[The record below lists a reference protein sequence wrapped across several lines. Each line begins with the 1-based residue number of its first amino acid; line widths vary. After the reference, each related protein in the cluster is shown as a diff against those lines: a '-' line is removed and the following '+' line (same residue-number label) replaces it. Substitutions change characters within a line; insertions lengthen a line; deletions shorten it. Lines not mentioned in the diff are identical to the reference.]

1 VSDVSHGGDPTR
13 YRLDARIAT
22 GGMGEVWRATD
33 EVLGRQVAVKL
44 LKTEYADDA
53 TFRSRFETE
62 ARNAAALHHPNVAA
76 VFDFGE
82 RPASGQEPP
91 RPYLVMELV
100 RGEPLSAL
108 LRGGQP
114 MPADTAVSLVAQAAD
129 GLAAAHALGIVHRD
143 VKPANLLVTPDRTV
157 KITDFGI
164 ARAADAVALTRTG
177 QVVGTPQYLS
187 PEQAQGLP
195 ATPASDVYSLGVVL
209 YECLAGRRPFDADSP
224 IATALAHLREP
235 PPPLADSVPAW
246 LRETVEVALA
256 KDPEARFASAHDFAE
271 ALRGSGPAGQSVT
284 SQGTAA
290 TRVVPVAAAAAAA
303 GAAGTGVDAV
313 AGAYDDGT
321 RAVAPP
327 PDDGPGGTHEP
338 RRRTPGWV
346 PWAGGAVAVLVAVA
360 LVAWLSNQRSDEQ
373 PGSDTTPTPSAT
385 ASATATRTS
394 ASSSPSSTPSSS
406 APAQVQVT
414 RSNYLGRPAD
424 DVRGELEDLGLK
436 VAQRQ
441 VANPDGK
448 EQGTVADLS
457 PSGRVPKGSTITL
470 SVLGAP
476 SSPSAGATPSSSPTS
491 SSGSPTPTGSAS
503 SGTGTGTGTGTGGG
517 NGNGNGGGNGNGNGG
532 GNGNGNGNGN
542 GGGNGNGNGNGGGP
556 KAGASVA
563 STPTPGPAAQPAAST
578 PRVQEGSAR

>member
-1 VSDVSHGGDPTR
+1 MSDLSHAGDSSR

-82 RPASGQEPP
+82 QPASGDGPP

-114 MPADTAVSLVAQAAD
+114 MPADTAVNLVAQAAD

-187 PEQAQGLP
+187 PEQAQGLA

-235 PPPLADSVPAW
+235 PPPLSDDVPAW

-256 KDPEARFASAHDFAE
+256 KDPQARFPSAHDFAT
-271 ALRGSGPAGQSVT
+271 ALRGAGHVGLPGPAT
-284 SQGTAA
+284 SHGTAA
-290 TRVVPVAAAAAAA
+290 TRVVPMAAA
-303 GAAGTGVDAV
+303 GASGAGVGEV

-321 RAVAPP
+321 RVVASPP
-327 PDDGPGGTHEP
+327 GDAPETADEP

-346 PWAGGAVAVLVAVA
+346 PWVIGAAVVLAAIA
-360 LVAWLSNQRSDEQ
+360 LVAWLSNQRSNEPS
-373 PGSDTTPTPSAT
+373 PGSDTTPTTSAS
-385 ASATATRTS
+385 ASATRSS
-394 ASSSPSSTPSSS
+394 ASASPTRTPSSS
-406 APAQVQVT
+406 APALVQVT
-414 RSNYLGRPAD
+414 KANYLGRPAD
-424 DVRGELEDLGLK
+424 DVRGELEGLGLK
-436 VAQRQ
+436 VGQRQ

-448 EQGTVADLS
+448 EQGTVADLT

-470 SVLGAP
+470 SVFGAP
-476 SSPSAGATPSSSPTS
+476 ASPSASATPSSSPTS
-491 SSGSPTPTGSAS
+491 SSSLPTPSVSAS
-503 SGTGTGTGTGTGGG
+503 TGKST
-517 NGNGNGGGNGNGNGG
+517 GNGNGG
-532 GNGNGNGNGN
+532 GNGNGN

-556 KAGASVA
+556 KAGAPVS
-563 STPTPGPAAQPAAST
+563 SDPTPGATAQPASST
-578 PRVQEGSAR
+578 PPAGGVAQ